1 MVESIRWA
9 PEAEAGFLQVIAYLR
24 AEWSEREAMRFI
36 QRTDTMV
43 RMLMRFPG
51 MSRKGRKGTRE
62 VLVTKHN
69 IMCFRVKGSELQ
81 IVGFWDTRQH
91 PRRRRITPP

>member
-1 MVESIRWA
+1 MVETVRWS
-9 PEAEAGFLQVIAYLR
+9 PEAEARFHAVVAYLR
-24 AEWSEREAMRFI
+24 AEWSEREAIRFV
-36 QRTDTMV
+36 QHTDRSV
-43 RMLMRFPG
+43 RLMMLFPG

-69 IMCFRVKGSELQ
+69 LMAFRLRGTELQ

-91 PRRRRITPP
+91 PSRRRISKM